1 MANSR
6 QYLGPVDDNKAIATK
21 EYVDANTPPTITT
34 GDAGKVLAVKID
46 ESGAEWSNG
55 YVPTSLT
62 TTTPTASSI
71 PVADSSGDIADGW
84 IPATVARLASPTFTG
99 TPTAPT
105 ATAGTS
111 TGQIATTEFVKT
123 AVDYYLLEGDPA

>member
-21 EYVDANTPPTITT
+21 EYVDANTLPTITT
-34 GDAGKVLAVKID
+34 GDSGKVLVVKID

-55 YVPTSLT
+55 
-62 TTTPTASSI
+62 
-71 PVADSSGDIADGW
+71 
-84 IPATVARLASPTFTG
+84 
-99 TPTAPT
+99 
-105 ATAGTS
+105 
-111 TGQIATTEFVKT
+111 TEFVKT